1 MTLGYSV
8 YLVIPM
14 DEDTAC
20 IRPAGLLPTAR
31 VSHKKRP
38 SSTIFL
44 FQNLGWGILSALQAH
59 CVKTLKLDFNFNNKK
74 KTIIDYLLKSAEFLD
89 FYLF

>member
-14 DEDTAC
+14 DYDTAC
-20 IRPAGLLPTAR
+20 IRPAR

-38 SSTIFL
+38 SFTIFL
-44 FQNLGWGILSALQAH
+44 FQNFVWGILSALQAH
-59 CVKTLKLDFNFNNKK
+59 CVKTLKLDFNFDNKK
-74 KTIIDYLLKSAEFLD
+74 NN
-89 FYLF
+89 